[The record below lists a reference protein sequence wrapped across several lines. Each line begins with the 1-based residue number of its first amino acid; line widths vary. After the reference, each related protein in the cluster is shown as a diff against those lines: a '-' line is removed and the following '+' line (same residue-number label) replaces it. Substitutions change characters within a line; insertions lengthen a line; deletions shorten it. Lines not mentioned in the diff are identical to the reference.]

1 MVQPM
6 THRERILNAVSHQ
19 QPDRVPI
26 DLGGTRS
33 TGIVFEG
40 YEKLRKHF
48 DIQKPPAIIDRMQR
62 LADVDER
69 ILKELDIDTRA
80 VLPGGPSKKGLAEE
94 LSPRGYRDLWGVDRV
109 NPEGSY
115 YYDMV
120 KSPLSGE
127 IIKTDVIQFPW
138 PDPDDDGY
146 RQGLKERL
154 SWIRAN
160 TDAAAILSLPP
171 PFVHVSQYMR
181 GFEDW
186 YVDFIANKPLLEV
199 LFDCILEYNMEI
211 SRRILSDVG
220 KEVDLIF
227 CADDL
232 GTQYGLMVRPD
243 DFRSLLKPRLA
254 TYMKQIREMSPA
266 KIMFHTCGS
275 VVDIIPDLSEIGID
289 ILNPVQVSAAEMNP
303 VHLKKDFGDTMVFWG
318 AMDTQN
324 ILPFGTVEDVKKMV
338 ETRIEEMGEG
348 GGFVLTSVHNI
359 QPDVPLENIL
369 TMFQHARE
377 YVPSYMK

>member
-1 MVQPM
+1 MIQAM
-6 THRERILNAVSHQ
+6 TSRERILNAVSHR

-26 DLGGTRS
+26 DLAGTRS
-33 TGIVFEG
+33 TGIVLEG
-40 YEKLRKHF
+40 YEKLRGHF
-48 DIQKPPAIIDRMQR
+48 GVGEEPVIIDRMQR
-62 LADVDER
+62 LADVDEH
-69 ILKELDIDTRA
+69 ILKALDIDTRS
-80 VLPGGPSKKGLAEE
+80 VLPSGPLNKGVAEE
-94 LSPRGYRDLWGVDRV
+94 LGPKSYRDIWGVDRV

-120 KSPLSGE
+120 KSPLAGE
-127 IIKTDVIQFPW
+127 ITKRDVIQFPW

-154 SWIRAN
+154 SWARAN
-160 TDAAAILSLPP
+160 TEAAAILSLPP

-186 YVDFIANKPLLEV
+186 YVDFAANKSLLEV

-211 SRRILSDVG
+211 SRRILSEIG
-220 KEVDLIF
+220 KDVDLIF

-243 DFRSLLKPRLA
+243 DFRALLKPRLA
-254 TYMKQIREMSPA
+254 KYMGQIHEMSPA
-266 KIMFHTCGS
+266 KVMFHTCGS

-289 ILNPVQVSAAEMNP
+289 ILNPVQVSAAGMNP
-303 VHLKKDFGDTMVFWG
+303 VRLKKEFGDKMVFWG

-324 ILPFGTVEDVKKMV
+324 ILPFGTIDDVKKMV
-338 ETRIEEMGEG
+338 EARIEEMGEG

-369 TMFQHARE
+369 AMFQHARE
-377 YVPSYMK
+377 YVPSYLK